1 MRGHHAGALLAP
13 VGKDG
18 RVADRPMTPQ
28 AVMMRL
34 RTEAER
40 AGVRR
45 FTPHDLRRSF
55 VGELLDAGADVS
67 SVQQLAG
74 HKDVS
79 TTQRYDRRG
88 EHAKRR
94 AAELLHVPYEA
105 A

>member
-1 MRGHHAGALLAP
+1 
-13 VGKDG
+13 
-18 RVADRPMTPQ
+18 MTAQ

-34 RTEAER
+34 RTVAER

-55 VGELLDAGADVS
+55 VGELLGAGADVS

-74 HKDVS
+74 HANVS

-94 AAELLHVPYEA
+94 AAELLHVPYQA